1 VSLEGASRS
10 SGPARADVVI
20 ANAVVVTMNDAREIL
35 ADGAVAIAGDRIV
48 DVGPTADVDARTVG
62 TERIDA
68 SHHVVVPGLVNA
80 HIHVTGEPLTRG
92 FVPDDVP
99 FEENVFGWL
108 SPLGACATENDERL
122 AAQLAATEMLRT
134 GTTAF
139 LEAGT
144 GWYLD
149 AVAEALVDVG
159 IRARVGRRIW
169 DLPEKPAKFRQ
180 TTDAAI
186 ANLAAGLERH
196 RSHADGRVKATTILV
211 GHATC
216 SDDLWRAARQLADE
230 YGTGLSFH
238 MSPAPCDPEDFL
250 ARTGRRPFEH
260 LDRLGVLAADTT
272 AVHCVHVDE
281 SEIEIL
287 AARGCNVVHCPTTAL
302 KVAYGVTALGKFPE
316 MLTAGVHLC
325 LGTDGNNA
333 SNYSD
338 LMRATY
344 LAAGLF
350 KDARRDPT
358 LVPAEQALELAT
370 LGGAR
375 ALLADDEIGSIE
387 VGNRADLVLHDR
399 DRPEWTPLH
408 NVVSQLVWSADGR
421 SVDTVF
427 VDGRKVVDHGH
438 LTTLD
443 EERLFAEAQ
452 RAGSDLVA
460 RSGLPDRTRWPIV
473 GQLADGGRR
482 QRLEHEDA

>member
-1 VSLEGASRS
+1 MT
-10 SGPARADVVI
+10 PADTVI
-20 ANAVVVTMNDAREIL
+20 ANAVVVTMNGAREIL
-35 ADGAVAIAGDRIV
+35 ADGAVAFAGDRIV
-48 DVGPTADVDARTVG
+48 DVGPTAEVDARTVG
-62 TERIDA
+62 AERIDA
-68 SHHVVVPGLVNA
+68 SRRVVVPGLVNA

-92 FVPDDVP
+92 FVPDDLP

-108 SPLGACATENDERL
+108 SPLGACATEDDERL
-122 AAQLAATEMLRT
+122 AAQLAAVEMLRT

-149 AVAEALVDVG
+149 AVAEALVEVG

-169 DLPEKPAKFRQ
+169 DVPQQPAKFRQ
-180 TTDAAI
+180 STDVAI
-186 ANLAAGLERH
+186 ANLAAGLDRH
-196 RSHADGRVKATTILV
+196 RSHANGRVKATAILV
-211 GHATC
+211 GHTTC

-230 YGTGLSFH
+230 HGCGLSFH
-238 MSPAPCDPEDFL
+238 MSPAASDPEGFL
-250 ARTGRRPFEH
+250 ARTGLRPFEH

-272 AVHCVHVDE
+272 AVHCVHVDD

-302 KVAYGVTALGKFPE
+302 KVAYGVTTIGRFPE
-316 MLTAGVHLC
+316 MLAAGVHLC

-358 LVPAEQALELAT
+358 LIPAEQALELAT

-387 VGNRADLVLHDR
+387 IGKRADLVLHDR

-408 NVVSQLVWSADGR
+408 DVVSQLVWSADGR
-421 SVDTVF
+421 SVDTVY
-427 VDGRKVVDHGH
+427 VDGRKVVEHGH
-438 LTTLD
+438 LTTID
-443 EERLFAEAQ
+443 EDRLFFEAQ
-452 RAGSDLVA
+452 RAGSALVG
-460 RSGLPDRTRWPIV
+460 RSGLPKQSRWPVV
-473 GQLADGGRR
+473 GQLPAGRPR
-482 QRLEHEDA
+482 QRLELEDA